1 MAETD
6 IRIESDAGNRIQID
20 PTQIRGEGG
29 PDYPRLIIPL
39 NLSLKPI
46 SGYKSQSKPFVI
58 SDIKGKLYIADNPQK
73 ISDALSTICNI
84 RVFNAYT
91 SQYYLEFP
99 IDAYRVKKIEDKR
112 KGTDLKLRLDLYFV
126 VGLYESLTVQSE
138 EQQDTKHFLSEIV
151 TSFTQLTNIEV
162 PQSSWVKILPSFG
175 HADYF
180 LVEVPKSVKIIKD
193 AWSYLEKAETAFMRW
208 DTQGVFT
215 NCREVGRIL
224 EKALKEKF
232 GNDDLTYSERW
243 SRFYKGFN
251 HWASL
256 DLHRSDIKVE
266 AKKADAEHIVFVTKS
281 LIHYAEELIREK
293 E

>member
-6 IRIESDAGNRIQID
+6 LNIQGVSGNRIQVD
-20 PTQIRGEGG
+20 PTKIRGEGG

-39 NLSLKPI
+39 DLSLKPTN
-46 SGYKSQSKPFVI
+46 GYRNQSKPFVI
-58 SDIKGKLYIADNPQK
+58 LDIKGKLCIADNPQK
-73 ISDALSTICNI
+73 ISDSLSTICNI
-84 RVFNAYT
+84 SVFNSYT
-91 SQYYLEFP
+91 TQCYLEFP

-112 KGTDLKLRLDLYFV
+112 KGVDLKLRLDLYFV
-126 VGLYESLTVQSE
+126 VGFYESLAIQSE
-138 EQQDTKHFLSEIV
+138 GQKDTKHFMTEIV

-162 PQSSWVKILPSFG
+162 PQSSWLKILPTFG

-215 NCREVGRIL
+215 NCREAGRML
-224 EKALKEKF
+224 ENALREKF
-232 GNDDLTYSERW
+232 GNVDLTYSERW

-256 DLHRSDIKVE
+256 DLHRADIKVE

-281 LIHYAEELIREK
+281 LIHYAEELLREK